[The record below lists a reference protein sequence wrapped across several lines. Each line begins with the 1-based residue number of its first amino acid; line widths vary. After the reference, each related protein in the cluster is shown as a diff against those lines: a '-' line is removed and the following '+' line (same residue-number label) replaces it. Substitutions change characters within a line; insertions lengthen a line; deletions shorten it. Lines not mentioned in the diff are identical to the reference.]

1 MAKLLKY
8 EIDAVVEEIYCKL
21 QKDIKIPVLNKD
33 PLYKEYSSIKDKVKK
48 LSEEI
53 SELNIKSRELGIKL
67 LKKHNLNSNNFYGD
81 NLDKVFDKN
90 YTSSKNIDKNIILRK
105 VILSNHSNLR
115 DIVDDVIAQINREN
129 Y

>member
-67 LKKHNLNSNNFYGD
+67 LKKHNLSSNNFYGD
-81 NLDKVFDKN
+81 NLNKVFVKN